1 MEPNNEGLEDDFP
14 FQTGDFFTFQLFIF
28 RGVINHLVWSWNYHH
43 LNTLG
48 TNTSPQSKRYSLNVS
63 DDAKNH
69 STDDTCKEMARN
81 AMKSWS
87 NTTLYK
93 RYEVPSHL
101 GAGFRGGILEELRN
115 PKWTGVVFF
124 ETILIFRLITWTY
137 ILWDVVF
144 FFFCA
149 FCWLWFLFESLGI
162 QNRVATWKTVR
173 QTYKRSYEQGVNGLL
188 MMPFGM
194 MLVSDGVKP
203 NNKKSL
209 Q

>member
-1 MEPNNEGLEDDFP
+1 MDL
-14 FQTGDFFTFQLFIF
+14 
-28 RGVINHLVWSWNYHH
+28 Y
-43 LNTLG
+43 TLG
-48 TNTSPQSKRYSLNVS
+48 RSFL
-63 DDAKNH
+63 
-69 STDDTCKEMARN
+69 
-81 AMKSWS
+81 
-87 NTTLYK
+87 
-93 RYEVPSHL
+93 
-101 GAGFRGGILEELRN
+101 
-115 PKWTGVVFF
+115 
-124 ETILIFRLITWTY
+124 
-137 ILWDVVF
+137 
-144 FFFCA
+144 FFCA